1 MKHPRKL
8 VEDKDYVPLE
18 KGSVIWTPGGMKYS
32 RRLWKVYLLNSDEEA
47 YICPDCFKY
56 TSDIPRGIVGHL
68 KVHANGHSAG
78 TAHHARTRE
87 EMRREA
93 RAFRLLPKKV
103 QRIYLAKLADL
114 EIPEAEEDHDVET
127 RHDGGS

>member
-8 VEDKDYVPLE
+8 VEDRDYVPLE
-18 KGSVIWTPGGMKYS
+18 KGAVIWTPGGMKYS
-32 RRLWKVYLLNSDEEA
+32 RRLWKIYMLASDEEV
-47 YICPDCFKY
+47 YVCPDCFRY

-68 KVHANGHSAG
+68 KVHANGH
-78 TAHHARTRE
+78 TAAHARTKE

-103 QRIYLAKLADL
+103 QAIYLAKLADL
-114 EIPEAEEDHDVET
+114 ETPGADGSTDVET
-127 RHDGGS
+127 